1 MSASS
6 SLMMVLGSCQEKKH
20 HLLVSDTLMQ
30 LKRDVC
36 TVREREG
43 GREGEKERERDECYF
58 FPQDILSLI
67 AFGTPTIRDNALS
80 LLLHYWPIPIP
91 EFSQD
96 SHFIYGGTCS
106 IGIILNSF

>member
-20 HLLVSDTLMQ
+20 HLLISDTLMQ

-43 GREGEKERERDECYF
+43 GREGERGGRREGGGDV
-58 FPQDILSLI
+58 ILYIFYLFHRIFSL
-67 AFGTPTIRDNALS
+67 
-80 LLLHYWPIPIP
+80 
-91 EFSQD
+91 
-96 SHFIYGGTCS
+96 
-106 IGIILNSF
+106 